1 MNSENKFLKIFFIV
15 AFLLLMVISSWATVE
30 SLHLLLPEWPVVF
43 FWAISLIF
51 FFLASYG
58 VKLMTDSFNQNKFIE
73 RRLWKLLGGVVLVII
88 FWIFFS
94 LPTNTHT
101 FFYKAKAKQVVTD
114 EMSYTKSKLID
125 LESTRDAKRIINND
139 KMEFSSN
146 VDNTFAAYAGEINNP
161 GNIGSGKRADSIL
174 VVLDN
179 LLGNKL
185 NRLTLKSK
193 NITHRRQF
201 IDAMK
206 RQVNSMKE
214 IKLKEYDKKLADI
227 VKGVD
232 KKEIRELKN
241 YFNNIQKKMSNNP
254 TNNDEP
260 TQLTKNNLIRS
271 FSIINKYSDDLN
283 KTYPN
288 RTKSLLDYPTPK
300 TIQLDSVV
308 DVWKSFFKGD
318 YKGEGFLYWII
329 VAILIDIAG
338 FLMFALGFR
347 SDD

>member
-101 FFYKAKAKQVVTD
+101 FFYKAKAKQVLTD
-114 EMSYTKSKLID
+114 EISYTKGKLID
-125 LESTRDAKRIINND
+125 LKNTKDAKIIIDND
-139 KMEFSSN
+139 KRAFERN
-146 VDNTFAAYAGEINNP
+146 VENTFTAFEHEINNRQNRGLGP
-161 GNIGSGKRADSIL
+161 KADSIL
-174 VVLDN
+174 IDLDN
-179 LLGNKL
+179 LLGGKL
-185 NRLTLKSK
+185 TRLTLKSTGRSDIK
-193 NITHRRQF
+193 AYLK
-201 IDAMK
+201 DMK
-206 RQVNSMKE
+206 AQKDTMKAV
-214 IKLKEYDKKLADI
+214 KLKEYDQRLAS
-227 VKGVD
+227 VTSKEVQ
-232 KKEIRELKN
+232 KEIGELKN
-241 YFNNIQKKMSNNP
+241 YFKNIQENMTKNPANN
-254 TNNDEP
+254 EP
-260 TQLTKNNLIRS
+260 TQLTINNLVRA
-271 FSIINKYSDDLN
+271 FRVINKYSDDLN
-283 KTYPN
+283 KIYPTK
-288 RTKSLLDYPTPK
+288 TKSLLDYPTPK
-300 TIQLDSVV
+300 TIQLYSVV
-308 DVWKSFFKGD
+308 DVWKSFFKGK
-318 YKGEGFLYWII
+318 YTGEGFLYWII